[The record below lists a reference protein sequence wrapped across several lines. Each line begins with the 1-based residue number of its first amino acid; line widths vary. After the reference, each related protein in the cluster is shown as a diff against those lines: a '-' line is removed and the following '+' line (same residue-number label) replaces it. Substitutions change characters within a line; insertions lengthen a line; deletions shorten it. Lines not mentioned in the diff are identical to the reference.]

1 MKTRTPE
8 VDDKKEEEE
17 EGVEEDNQ
25 KSPLMEMIGLK

>member
-8 VDDKKEEEE
+8 VDDKKEEEG